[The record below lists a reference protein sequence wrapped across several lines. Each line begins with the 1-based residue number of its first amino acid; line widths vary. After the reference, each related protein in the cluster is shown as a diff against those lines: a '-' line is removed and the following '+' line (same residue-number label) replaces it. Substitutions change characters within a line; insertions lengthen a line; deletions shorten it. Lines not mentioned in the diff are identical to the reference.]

1 MHINKTR
8 LIIDLG
14 NTLLKAATFEED
26 ELRSL
31 KTFEEGAFNSLAE
44 YLTSL
49 PEHIFCVI
57 SSVVNHPADFDLLL
71 RTRFK
76 SLFLDPSTPLP
87 IKNIYQTPET
97 LGKDR
102 LAAAVAAWYNYPGK
116 DMLIIDAGTAVT
128 MDLVNSRG
136 EFVGG
141 AISPGMGM
149 RFKALHT
156 FTGRLPLVT
165 KKDIGFLTGT
175 STEDSIRSGVIN
187 GITCEIDGIID
198 EYRKVYP
205 GLLVIFGGGDSIFLL
220 KRLKNSIF
228 ALSNPVLNG
237 LNIILNYNIE
247 NKNIT

>member
-14 NTLLKAATFEED
+14 NTLLKVATFED
-26 ELRSL
+26 VELKSL
-31 KTFEEGAFNSLAE
+31 KSFEKGAFDTLAE
-44 YLTSL
+44 HLTSL
-49 PEHIFCVI
+49 PENIFCII
-57 SSVVNHPADFDLLL
+57 SSVVDYPAELDRLL

-87 IKNIYQTPET
+87 IKNIYKTPET

-116 DMLIIDAGTAVT
+116 NLLIIDAGTALT
-128 MDLVNSRG
+128 MDLVNIRG

-141 AISPGMGM
+141 AISPGMEM

-165 KKDIGFLTGT
+165 NKDIGFLTGT
-175 STEDSIRSGVIN
+175 TTQDSISSGVIN

-198 EYRKVYP
+198 EYRKVHP